1 MHYSYIQAHTTA
13 FREDDIVNELS
24 HTLREVII
32 FETRHEL
39 IDTLKFFNHKSMS
52 DQFISEFLRRLKPM
66 MMQYREELGGLGD
79 FAEELY
85 FVVKG
90 KIEALS
96 CIDETKPKPAFYV
109 TNKDAMG
116 SGGGGRGGACFE
128 SWGSSGR
135 GEE

>member
-52 DQFISEFLRRLKPM
+52 DQFISETLGQENIDIARRTVAK
-66 MMQYREELGGLGD
+66 YRELLGILPSSKRKR
-79 FAEELY
+79 FVAE
-85 FVVKG
+85 
-90 KIEALS
+90 
-96 CIDETKPKPAFYV
+96 T
-109 TNKDAMG
+109 
-116 SGGGGRGGACFE
+116 
-128 SWGSSGR
+128 
-135 GEE
+135 